1 MHKLLLT
8 ATAVAALATSGTA
21 NAAIVMGELTG
32 GSAEANGG
40 VFQQLNPA
48 PGFTLGDNNQ
58 QSNNLFAF
66 DEQQSVT
73 LAAAVGGLA
82 AGTVVNSHYVFFD
95 PGPSR
100 RAIGYV
106 DFDGDILGVLDAKS
120 DMDLTDAS
128 LGNPNVNYLS
138 VALRGLESADSFN
151 VVGDRLNLNFRASDP
166 GDYVR
171 VLTAAPA
178 VPEPAT
184 WAMMIGG
191 FGLVG
196 GAMRRRRKMTT
207 KVSYA

>member
-8 ATAVAALATSGTA
+8 TAALAALATSGTA

-32 GSAEANGG
+32 GSALNNGG
-40 VFQQLNPA
+40 VFQQLNPM
-48 PGFTLGDNNQ
+48 PGFNVGNNNQ
-58 QSNNLFAF
+58 QSLNLFAF
-66 DEQQSVT
+66 DEQQNVT
-73 LAAAVGGLA
+73 LGAAIGGLA

-95 PGPSR
+95 SGPSR

-106 DFDGDILGVLDAKS
+106 DFDSDILAVLDAKS

-128 LGNPNVNYLS
+128 LGNPNVNYIS
-138 VALRGLESADSFN
+138 VALRGLEGADSFN
-151 VVGDRLNLNFRASDP
+151 VMGDRLNVNFRASDP
-166 GDYVR
+166 GDYIR

-196 GAMRRRRKMTT
+196 GALRRRRKMAT

>member
-1 MHKLLLT
+1 MQKLLIT
-8 ATAVAALATSGTA
+8 AAAFGALATAGPA

-32 GSAEANGG
+32 GSAFNNGG
-40 VFQQLNPA
+40 MFEQLNPA
-48 PGFTLGDNNQ
+48 PGFTVGNNHQ

-66 DEQQSVT
+66 DEQQAVT
-73 LAAAVGGLA
+73 LLSAVGGLA

-106 DFDGDILGVLDAKS
+106 DFDGDILGVLTGKGAM
-120 DMDLTDAS
+120 DMTDML
-128 LGNPNVNYLS
+128 LGNANVNYVS
-138 VALRGLESADSFN
+138 VNLRGLEAADSFN
-151 VVGDRLNLNFRASDP
+151 TVGNRLNVNFKASAP

-171 VLTAAPA
+171 VLTAVPA

-196 GAMRRRRKMTT
+196 GAMRRRRKLAP
-207 KVSYA
+207 KVSFA